1 VLAKDVGYP
10 IPRTCWPGV
19 VRRLVPAYPHRRWES
34 RHGTPYRHTCAH
46 SAVRRCPARR
56 YGRLW
61 PGSRVAEGLG
71 GPGDTGV
78 DGSDADVSGG
88 QSGGQSSGGDGGG
101 SPQPGYPTTARAYA
115 EATLA
120 AYAAG
125 QSNRLADLTTDEVY
139 EQLLELPGKLKT
151 DWLYLNCDG
160 VSGASYCKLRNG
172 DGDVITLKVSS
183 QRLGGP
189 DAATEVKA
197 NLTTYPADGK
207 AYAREFVLAWL
218 GRNTPRMR
226 VLGNPDTVTRLNT
239 DHPAPGGTYVLSLS
253 TESGGGGLLLVTVP
267 DGAGGTYVLHVGTT
281 KLGKQHAV
289 VGYEK

>member
-1 VLAKDVGYP
+1 MARSTATLVLTALFGAALLA
-10 IPRTCWPGV
+10 GV
-19 VRRLVPAYPHRRWES
+19 AGCGRDRDTVPPA
-34 RHGTPYRHTCAH
+34 GQD
-46 SAVRRCPARR
+46 AV
-56 YGRLW
+56 
-61 PGSRVAEGLG
+61 SEGLG
-71 GPGDTGV
+71 GPG
-78 DGSDADVSGG
+78 SAGG
-88 QSGGQSSGGDGGG
+88 IGGTDGGG
-101 SPQPGYPTTARAYA
+101 GNSTDGSGGGGAPQPGYPTTARAYA
-115 EATLA
+115 EAALA

-125 QSNRLADLTTDEVY
+125 QSTRLADLTTDDVH

-151 DWLYLNCDG
+151 DWLYLTCDG

-189 DAATEVKA
+189 DAATEVRA
-197 NLTTYPADGK
+197 NLTTYPTDGR

-239 DHPAPGGTYVLSLS
+239 DHPAPAGKYEPSLA
-253 TESGGGGLLLVTVP
+253 TESGGAGLLLVTVP

-281 KLGKQHAV
+281 KLGKPHAV